1 MPFRWKTLPG
11 ESCFNIVKRF
21 NSGGAFMIS
30 REELRHLA
38 AFECRQPGEFA
49 VTFYF
54 QPGTPNNKSH
64 REEAIQAKDLVR
76 QTLQELDLNGLSSTV
91 SSDLER
97 ILQIAESLRGN
108 QSRGKAIFA
117 CAGQEIWNEY
127 DLPADSLTSRLFVNR
142 RFHLKPLAPIF
153 SENPRMWVVLIDR
166 QNARFL
172 ELEFEHTREQGT
184 ISNPASRQ
192 ARSDGYA
199 GYNAGHAERRVE
211 DEVRRHFQ
219 AAAQVLKA
227 AAERRQFEALVIG
240 CSDLNWPDFESHLH
254 PEVNRKLLGRF
265 AGELS
270 SLTNERAAHEARS
283 ILRESLSKHHQR
295 LLRETLAAAWSN
307 RRGVTG
313 LRRVLRAAEQGE
325 VETILMS
332 RDYSA
337 RAVECTN
344 CRHLDSHLVPYCP
357 LCGRA
362 THQLD
367 DVCELLAPL
376 AIRRNLG
383 LVLLPPEEALDRVG
397 NIAALLRFRADQNTN
412 QMLAV
417 S

>member
-1 MPFRWKTLPG
+1 
-11 ESCFNIVKRF
+11 
-21 NSGGAFMIS
+21 MIS
-30 REELRHLA
+30 RDELRQLA
-38 AFECRQPGEFA
+38 SFECRHPGEYA

-54 QPGTPNNKSH
+54 QPATPNNKSH
-64 REEAIQAKDLVR
+64 HEETIQAKDMVR
-76 QTLQELDLNGLSSTV
+76 QTLQELRLNGRSHAVIT
-91 SSDLER
+91 DLEK
-97 ILQIAESLRGN
+97 ILHVAEALRGN

-117 CAGQEIWNEY
+117 CSSRGLWTEY
-127 DLPADSLTSRLFVNR
+127 DLPSDVVTSRLFVNR
-142 RFHLKPLAPIF
+142 RFHLKPLVPIF
-153 SENPRMWVVLIDR
+153 SENPRMWLVMIDR

-172 ELEFEHTREQGT
+172 ELEFEQTREQGAL
-184 ISNPASRQ
+184 SNPAPRHG
-192 ARSDGYA
+192 RSDGYA
-199 GYNAGHAERRVE
+199 GYNAGHVERHLE

-227 AAERRQFEALVIG
+227 AGERGQFEALVIG
-240 CSDLNWPDFESHLH
+240 CSDLNWPEFEAQLH
-254 PEVNRKLLGRF
+254 PEVRKTILGRF
-265 AGELS
+265 GGDLAS
-270 SLTNERAAHEARS
+270 FTHEAAAQEARKVLQRS
-283 ILRESLSKHHQR
+283 LGEHHQR
-295 LLRETLAAAWSN
+295 LLRETLAAAWAN

-313 LRRVLRAAEQGE
+313 LRRVLRATEQGE

-362 THQLD
+362 TRQLE
-367 DVCELLAPL
+367 DVCEALAPL
-376 AIRRNLG
+376 AIRKNLG